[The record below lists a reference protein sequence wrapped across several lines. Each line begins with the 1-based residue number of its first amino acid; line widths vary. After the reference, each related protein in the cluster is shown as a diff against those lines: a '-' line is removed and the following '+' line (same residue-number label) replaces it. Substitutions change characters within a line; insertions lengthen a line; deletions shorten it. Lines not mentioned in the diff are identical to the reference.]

1 MNRWL
6 LRLFPA
12 AWRARYGEE
21 LLDLVDETGM
31 TPRVAA
37 DVARAGVAERARATR
52 EALTGGVSM
61 IVGPAWR
68 HPTAWA
74 VVAAV
79 LLLPVIFFLI
89 LSVATPYQAARAG
102 LGDLATSVQTWLN
115 TSRFADLLLV
125 LSPAIAALVAAVPL
139 IRIGYTHVDGSSEAS
154 LSVRLRAANVIV
166 VVVGLGIA
174 CFLVGH
180 ILFESVMQ
188 VGS

>member
-12 AWRARYGEE
+12 AWRARYGAE

-37 DVARAGVAERARATR
+37 DVARAGMAERARAVR
-52 EALTGGVSM
+52 EALTGGTSM
-61 IVGPAWR
+61 IFGPAWR

-74 VVAAV
+74 VAGAVV
-79 LLLPVIFFLI
+79 LLPSF
-89 LSVATPYQAARAG
+89 VAVALAALAITGPFNDLLNSQRV
-102 LGDLATSVQTWLN
+102 LDLA
-115 TSRFADLLLV
+115 LV
-125 LSPAIAALVAAVPL
+125 LGPALAALLAALPL
-139 IRIGYTHVDGSSEAS
+139 VRIGYSRVDSGSEAS
-154 LSVRLRAANVIV
+154 LSVRLRAANVVV

-188 VGS
+188 IGS